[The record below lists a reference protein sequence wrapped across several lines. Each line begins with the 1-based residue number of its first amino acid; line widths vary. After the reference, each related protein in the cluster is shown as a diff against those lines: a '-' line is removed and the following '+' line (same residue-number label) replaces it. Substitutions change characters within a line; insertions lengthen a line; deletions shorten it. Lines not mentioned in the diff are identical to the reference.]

1 MTTTENINIAGSQ
14 DLMSPA
20 AIKAK
25 LPVSEK
31 LAQQIIT
38 HRKEV
43 ENIIDGKDPR
53 PFVVIG
59 PCSIHDVE
67 AAYDYARRLKKLS
80 DEVDSKIK
88 LVMRVY
94 FEKPRTTTGW
104 KGLINDPRLND
115 TFEIEEGLQLARQ
128 IMIEIANLG
137 LPVANES
144 LDPVIPQYLADL
156 ISWTAIGARTTE
168 SQIHREM
175 SSGLSMPV
183 GFKNGTDGNVTIAV
197 NAIKSAAAP
206 HSFLG
211 VSSEGK
217 LRVFH
222 TKGNKYGHVVLRG
235 GTTTNYD
242 EKSINDAIAQ
252 LKKAGV
258 CDKVMV
264 DCSHGN
270 SSKDHNRQPIVFRDV
285 IQQIAKGNKN
295 IVGFMVESHIGAG
308 RQDLKGDPATLQYG
322 VSITDAC
329 IDWPTTEALIKE
341 AAAVL

>member
-1 MTTTENINIAGSQ
+1 MTSTENINIAGSQ
-14 DLMSPA
+14 PLMSPA
-20 AIKAK
+20 EIKAK
-25 LPVSEK
+25 YPVSEK
-31 LAQQIIT
+31 LAQQIMAQRQEIQ
-38 HRKEV
+38 
-43 ENIIDGKDPR
+43 NIIEGKDPR

-80 DEVDSKIK
+80 DEVESKIK

-115 TFEIEEGLQLARQ
+115 SFEIEEGLQLARQ
-128 IMIEIANLG
+128 IMIEVASLG

-156 ISWTAIGARTTE
+156 IAWTAIGARTTE

-183 GFKNGTDGNVTIAV
+183 GFKNGTDGNITIAV
-197 NAIKSAAAP
+197 NAIKSASAP

-217 LRVFH
+217 LQIFH

-235 GTTTNYD
+235 GITTNYD
-242 EKSINDAIAQ
+242 EKSINDAVKQ
-252 LKKAGV
+252 LQKAGV
-258 CDKVMV
+258 CDKIMV

-285 IQQIAKGNKN
+285 IQQIVKGNKN

-308 RQDLKGDPATLQYG
+308 RQDLKGDPSTLQYG

-341 AAAVL
+341 SAALL